1 MENLQKDLL
10 AFIRDYNDGKINVK
24 NTDNKIVKSK
34 IFKNGVASK
43 ECIGIW
49 LEGEFVTRL
58 KYSKEEVEENLKLLA
73 EDGKIKAIPEDGS
86 YLNTKEP
93 ISLTSK
99 GYDELSFFKRHP
111 IFTGLAIIATVLTT
125 VATIIMAIFSV
136 LTFYYK

>member
-34 IFKNGVASK
+34 IFKNGVTSK
-43 ECIGIW
+43 EYIGIW
-49 LEGEFVTRL
+49 LEEEFVTRL

-111 IFTGLAIIATVLTT
+111 IFTVLTT
-125 VATIIMAIFSV
+125 VATIIRAIFSV
-136 LTFYYK
+136 LTFYK